1 MRNFAPAGNGPVPSC
16 LPLPFELDESE
27 DFADQDAGLPAGD
40 TGSDIISLTS
50 AEPSNSRWDNAF
62 ISPND
67 LAKQCSLQLIS
78 SVAAKINADP
88 IVDGLL
94 KVYLSYSF
102 ELMISSITPY

>member
-67 LAKQCSLQLIS
+67 LANERQRDSAGESVFSHHLIH
-78 SVAAKINADP
+78 P
-88 IVDGLL
+88 
-94 KVYLSYSF
+94 
-102 ELMISSITPY
+102 